1 MLEHFAEELLHA
13 CPRLDE
19 GFAPGRC
26 GAVHPTYAP
35 VVLRGAGPQQS
46 LPFHAVQ
53 NWVQRAG
60 AQPVPVP
67 AQLVNHFLPK
77 DWTFAGVM
85 ENVQSDEPRVQIS
98 IYHRISMTDY
108 DNENRGYCGDSLVV
122 KS

>member
-46 LPFHAVQ
+46 LPFHPVQ
-53 NWVQRAG
+53 NRVQGAS
-60 AQPVPVP
+60 AQPVPVTT
-67 AQLVNHFLPK
+67 QLVDHFLPK
-77 DWTFAGVM
+77 DWTFSGVM
-85 ENVQSDEPRVQIS
+85 EKMQPDEPGVQIS
-98 IYHRISMTDY
+98 IYHRTSITNC
-108 DNENRGYCGDSLVV
+108 DNEDRGYCAGSLVV